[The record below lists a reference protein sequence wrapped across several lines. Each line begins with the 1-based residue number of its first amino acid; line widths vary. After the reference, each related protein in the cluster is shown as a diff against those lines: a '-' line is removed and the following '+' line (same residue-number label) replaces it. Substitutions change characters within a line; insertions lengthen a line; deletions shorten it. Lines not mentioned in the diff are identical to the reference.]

1 MCACLSK
8 QRVLTVVLALLL
20 LLWRAHQG
28 GEPHLRRWVPVW
40 RWLFAGGVVR
50 VPDLCCVS
58 TCRYP
63 FAITGVNITTTM
75 AGLVGLT

>member
-1 MCACLSK
+1 MVVACMDVCFCEG
-8 QRVLTVVLALLL
+8 R
-20 LLWRAHQG
+20 G
-28 GEPHLRRWVPVW
+28 
-40 RWLFAGGVVR
+40 GGVMG